1 MYWTFQQQTD
11 IFFSVQRCC
20 FYKDIMMSSLIR
32 FGISL
37 NKSLLEKFDKLITN
51 RGYTNRSEALRDLIR
66 EELVRREWLA
76 GDDVAGTITLVYS
89 HHTRELTTKLTNIQ
103 HKYHDLIISTQHI
116 HLDHHNCLEVI
127 VVEGNPKEIEKL
139 ASQLKATRGVKHS
152 ALTMATTGKNLL

>member
-1 MYWTFQQQTD
+1 
-11 IFFSVQRCC
+11 
-20 FYKDIMMSSLIR
+20 MSPLIR

-37 NKSLLEKFDKLITN
+37 DKSLREKFDKLISN

-76 GDDVAGTITLVYS
+76 GEDVTGTITLVYD
-89 HHTRELTTKLTNIQ
+89 HHTRELTTKLINVQ
-103 HKYHDLIISTQHI
+103 HNYHDVIISTQHI

-127 VVEGNPKEIEKL
+127 VVKGNPKQIEKL

-152 ALTMATTGKNLL
+152 ALTMATTGKNLI